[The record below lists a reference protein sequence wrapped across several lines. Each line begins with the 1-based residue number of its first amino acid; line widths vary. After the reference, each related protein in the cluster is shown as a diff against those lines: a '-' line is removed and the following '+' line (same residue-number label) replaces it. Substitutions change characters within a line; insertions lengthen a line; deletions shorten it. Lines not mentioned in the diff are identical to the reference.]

1 MPEERRRSSKNVGVE
16 KCATFCKMLMKN
28 NYKCWKNVVTFLKK
42 YCNIFYLIVICFG
55 ELELLTSNLRWD

>member
-28 NYKCWKNVVTFLKK
+28 NYKCWENVVTFLKILQHFLF
-42 YCNIFYLIVICFG
+42 NSHMF
-55 ELELLTSNLRWD
+55 W